1 LFGPADRVVKAT
13 TATIGRY
20 FNERLNGVFAGVAA
34 EPGVLRNA
42 RNNPLYLLCFAV
54 GNPRAKEIAL
64 RIATHLLKEVR

>member
-1 LFGPADRVVKAT
+1 MVKAT
-13 TATIGRY
+13 TERIGRY

-34 EPGVLRNA
+34 EPGVLRNS

-54 GNPRAKEIAL
+54 GNARGKEIAL